1 MTFISAFRADKGIV
15 LGADSQETLGDW
27 KMVVDKLDPRR
38 SGKYDLAMGGAGLGH
53 LVDSLFDH
61 ILEWAEEIDTISQRE
76 IIRFLRTKVRDFYAV
91 EVAAYPSKQNKLI
104 SVVLCMKH
112 VSHPDLFLFQI
123 RGTTV
128 VPVGPFALVS
138 LDTPIIQ
145 HFVRRL
151 YRKNLPISQCVLLTI
166 YLFSI
171 VGSISTC
178 VGGDTCI
185 VIAGPNGIRVHEA
198 LYVDKIQRNM
208 DMFTKL
214 IDKLVLSCPDT
225 SLTHANFESVIN
237 EFTGMA
243 INLRNN
249 YLYEFG
255 QLAVK
260 NALTN
265 PRYNGDPYPLVP
277 AGTVIEYHEVSR
289 QIKEDGSST
298 VSEEHSSAAD
308 IPN

>member
-214 IDKLVLSCPDT
+214 IDKLVPRS
-225 SLTHANFESVIN
+225 
-237 EFTGMA
+237 
-243 INLRNN
+243 NN
-249 YLYEFG
+249 APF
-255 QLAVK
+255 QKRKA
-260 NALTN
+260 
-265 PRYNGDPYPLVP
+265 
-277 AGTVIEYHEVSR
+277 
-289 QIKEDGSST
+289 
-298 VSEEHSSAAD
+298 
-308 IPN
+308 